1 MAKFLRS
8 DAGLLG
14 DVTLTLTGTSLVME
28 QGNSPDSE
36 RTLGR
41 SESETATLEENQ
53 NEQC

>member
-1 MAKFLRS
+1 MAKFLRYE
-8 DAGLLG
+8 AGLLG
-14 DVTLTLTGTSLVME
+14 NPMLTLTGTSLVMG

-53 NEQC
+53 NEQS